1 MTALIEV
8 DDVTVRFGADVV
20 ALDRCRL
27 RVDQGEFVA
36 VTGPSGSGKSTLLN
50 VLGLLHRPSDGGY
63 RLGGEPTAD
72 LDERG
77 RAAKRARD
85 IGFVFQSFHLI
96 GHRTV
101 HDNVALG
108 GLYQRLSPTAR
119 AEAADRHIAQV
130 GLSHRRDALA
140 GTLSGGESQRAAVA
154 RSLMGEPLL
163 LLCDEPT
170 GNLDSQNTEAILAL
184 LKALN
189 ADGMTIVVITHEEEV
204 ARRAG
209 RRVVLRDG
217 AVEE

>member
-1 MTALIEV
+1 M
-8 DDVTVRFGADVV
+8 
-20 ALDRCRL
+20 
-27 RVDQGEFVA
+27 
-36 VTGPSGSGKSTLLN
+36 
-50 VLGLLHRPSDGGY
+50 
-63 RLGGEPTAD
+63 
-72 LDERG
+72 
-77 RAAKRARD
+77 
-85 IGFVFQSFHLI
+85 
-96 GHRTV
+96 
-101 HDNVALG
+101 
-108 GLYQRLSPTAR
+108 
-119 AEAADRHIAQV
+119 

-184 LKALN
+184 LEALN

>member
-1 MTALIEV
+1 MHSELASQRVHAYTLCVGCSHSVHFLLGEACSSASLWLFRHVEQRVFGLVFALDIPTIALIPRGDKPLNPWSSV
-8 DDVTVRFGADVV
+8 PA
-20 ALDRCRL
+20 ALDC
-27 RVDQGEFVA
+27 
-36 VTGPSGSGKSTLLN
+36 
-50 VLGLLHRPSDGGY
+50 
-63 RLGGEPTAD
+63 
-72 LDERG
+72 
-77 RAAKRARD
+77 
-85 IGFVFQSFHLI
+85 FHLI

-108 GLYQRLSPTAR
+108 GLYQHLSPAAR
-119 AEAADRHIAQV
+119 AEEADRHIAQV

-154 RSLMGEPLL
+154 RSLMGDPLL

-184 LKALN
+184 LEALN